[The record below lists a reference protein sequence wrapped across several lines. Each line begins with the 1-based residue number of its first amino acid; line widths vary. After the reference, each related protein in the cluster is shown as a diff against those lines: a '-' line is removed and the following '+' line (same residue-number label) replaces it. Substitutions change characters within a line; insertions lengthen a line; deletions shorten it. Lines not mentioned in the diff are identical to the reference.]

1 MNRKV
6 VKVCVATLLVPA
18 VFLLVLWGVAVV
30 LEGPT
35 LSPRESGIQSLG
47 YETGFVVGK
56 GQRLDGRGQDLPA
69 DALHRLGQTD
79 AHGFGYRSVEDIEMF
94 VAAYAR
100 GYDAGLHPRTEWW
113 RLFKP
118 NDIEHK

>member
-18 VFLLVLWGVAVV
+18 VFLAVFWGVEVG
-30 LEGPT
+30 LRGPE
-35 LSPRESGIQSLG
+35 LSPRESEIQSLG
-47 YETGFVVGK
+47 YGTGFVAGK
-56 GQRLDGRGQDLPA
+56 GQRQDGRGEDLSA
-69 DALHRLGQTD
+69 DELHHLAQTD
-79 AHGFGYRSVEDIEMF
+79 AHAVGYRSVEDVDMF

-100 GYDAGLHPRTEWW
+100 GYDAGLHPQTEWW

-118 NDIEHK
+118 NYVENK